1 MLGTKLEEYY
11 EIAAYLKGK
20 KRVNLKASLILQ
32 ISFHEFLAHKVPM

>member
-20 KRVNLKASLILQ
+20 KRVNLILSLILQ
-32 ISFHEFLAHKVPM
+32 ISFQEFLAHKVPV